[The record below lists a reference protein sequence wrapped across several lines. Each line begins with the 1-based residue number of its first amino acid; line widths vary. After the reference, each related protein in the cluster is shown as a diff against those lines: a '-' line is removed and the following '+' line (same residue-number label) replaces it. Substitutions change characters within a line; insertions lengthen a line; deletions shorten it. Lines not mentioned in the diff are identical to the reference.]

1 MSLKAVITIERSLTM
16 SSKLGVFG
24 IGLDTYWPQ
33 FSGLKQ
39 ELMGYLQQ
47 VATRLVR
54 AGVEVIDGG
63 LVDNI
68 DKSDATAN
76 LFKTAQVDA
85 VVLYITTYALSST
98 VLPLIQKLNV
108 PVLILALQPESKIPL
123 AEINQENDRGT
134 RTGKWLAH
142 CQACAAPEL
151 VNVFQRADI
160 PFELVV
166 GYLNDNLAWDKID
179 NYLSALRLCHT
190 LKNTNIGV
198 LGHYYNGMYDVYSDM
213 THLSAKLGVRFKL
226 LELCELVDDLGKIT
240 SAEIQQ
246 KHQEVHAV
254 LDVDESCEQYEIDRA
269 VNTSIVLDKLVA
281 KHKLDALAYYYEGA
295 PGSQHENIITSVI
308 MGNTLLTNK
317 GIPVAGECEIK
328 NVIAMKIMSLLGAGG
343 SFSEP
348 YGIDFENDRVQWG
361 HDGPAH
367 PQMSRSRVK
376 LVPLPIYHGKP
387 GKGVSIQMSVAAGPV
402 TFLSV
407 VEKRGGDIVL
417 QYAEGESV
425 NGPVLDIGNTNS
437 NYHFALSA
445 REFTEQWC
453 LGGPAHH
460 CAIGSGHQ
468 GEIIE
473 QLAKLLGLAVVKIA

>member
-1 MSLKAVITIERSLTM
+1 
-16 SSKLGVFG
+16 
-24 IGLDTYWPQ
+24 
-33 FSGLKQ
+33 
-39 ELMGYLQQ
+39 MGYLQQ

-367 PQMSRSRVK
+367 PQMSWFPCRFIMVNPAKVFQSRCRLPPVRLPFCRWWK
-376 LVPLPIYHGKP
+376 NAAATLCCNMPKASRLTVRYWISAIPTAITILPYQPGSSPSNGVLAVPPTIAP
-387 GKGVSIQMSVAAGPV
+387 SVAAIRVKSSNNWRNCWALP
-402 TFLSV
+402 LL
-407 VEKRGGDIVL
+407 KL
-417 QYAEGESV
+417 PEGVASSW
-425 NGPVLDIGNTNS
+425 LK
-437 NYHFALSA
+437 
-445 REFTEQWC
+445 
-453 LGGPAHH
+453 
-460 CAIGSGHQ
+460 
-468 GEIIE
+468 
-473 QLAKLLGLAVVKIA
+473 KLPE